1 MLRRTLALAAV
12 AAASLSAPGLAQAQI
27 RIATAGPMTGQYA
40 SFGTQMKNGAE
51 MAVADI
57 NAAGGLL
64 GQQVVLEIGDDACD
78 PRQATS
84 VANQLAA
91 RRVQFVAGHFCSS
104 SSIPASKVYA
114 EEGVLQMSPASTNP
128 RFTDEGGWNTFRT
141 AGRDDQQG
149 QIAGT
154 FLARS
159 YAGQRV
165 AILHDNTT
173 YGKGIADE
181 TKKAMNAA
189 GLQEAMYQAYVPGE
203 RDYSAL
209 VSRMKQANINVVY
222 FGGYHTE
229 AGLIIRQMR
238 EQGLNAL
245 AVGADSLVTAEFW
258 QITGPAGEGTLMTF
272 PSDPRTR
279 PAAADVVARFKAK
292 GVDPEGYTLYTYA
305 AIQIWADAVRKA
317 GTTNPRRVAEVLK
330 AQGPW
335 NSVLGPISFD
345 AKGDVTVADYVFYVW
360 RNGNYQQM

>member
-1 MLRRTLALAAV
+1 MLRRSLTLAAV
-12 AAASLSAPGLAQAQI
+12 AAVAMAAPGLAEAQI

-40 SFGTQMKNGAE
+40 AFGQQMRNGAE

-64 GQQVVLEIGDDACD
+64 GKQVVLELGDDACD

-84 VANQLAA
+84 VANQLAS
-91 RRVQFVAGHFCSS
+91 RGVVFVAGHFCSS
-104 SSIPASKVYA
+104 SSIPASKVYL
-114 EEGVLQMSPASTNP
+114 EEGVLQISPASTNP
-128 RFTDEGGWNTFRT
+128 RYTDEGGWNTFRT
-141 AGRDDQQG
+141 CGRDDQQG
-149 QIAGT
+149 VVAGN
-154 FLARS
+154 FLAHS

-209 VSRMKQANINVVY
+209 VSRMKQAGINVVY

-238 EQGLNAL
+238 EQGLNA
-245 AVGADSLVTAEFW
+245 VGIGPDSMVTAEFW
-258 QITGPAGEGTLMTF
+258 QIAGPAGEGMMMTF
-272 PSDPRTR
+272 PADPRQR
-279 PAAADVVARFKAK
+279 PTAAAVVERFKAK
-292 GVDPEGYTLYTYA
+292 GIDPEGYTLYTYA
-305 AIQIWADAVRKA
+305 AIQIWAEAVRKA
-317 GTTNPRRVAEVLK
+317 NTADAKRVAAVIK
-330 AQGPW
+330 ADGPW
-335 NSVLGPISFD
+335 NTVLGPMGFD
-345 AKGDVTVADYVFYVW
+345 AKGDPTVTDYVFYVW
-360 RNGNYQQM
+360 RSGNYSQM